1 MESHCLIY
9 RMEAQVALLTHM
21 QFRGSKRLGKDL
33 KLTGH
38 RIHGKAYTIT
48 ERIKRT
54 RKGSATSSMMTIMCT
69 LMTSLK
75 LSSGHIMVLP
85 GLKYRGKGFT
95 SGTNRSDL
103 DGVAVNHAER
113 EFHVTAKMKK
123 ARMRAEKQPA
133 LVHMLTGSS
142 LDYNHV
148 VH

>member
-1 MESHCLIY
+1 MQNYHGFCTFVHVSHSML
-9 RMEAQVALLTHM
+9 
-21 QFRGSKRLGKDL
+21 GSGLRKWLFTRSCPLQ
-33 KLTGH
+33 
-38 RIHGKAYTIT
+38 
-48 ERIKRT
+48 IKRT

-75 LSSGHIMVLP
+75 LSSGHIMVLL

-103 DGVAVNHAER
+103 DGAAVNHAER